1 MTRIETATLDPALKE
16 ALRLVQD
23 GERVLLEVGGRPIAA
38 LVPLADAAALEAAE
52 DRDDME
58 ACRLAREEAGSEP
71 LEDVLRELDLPD

>member
-58 ACRLAREEAGSEP
+58 ACRLAREEAGSVP